1 MKLKGM
7 KMDSRVVN
15 RLLLGL
21 ILILLLGSLIG
32 SRSIVGQLKSQ
43 TNQLVSLKAK
53 KQALETEQTN
63 LAVAKKEVA
72 KYASLEKIAESIVPQ
87 DKDQAEA
94 VREIVNI
101 AAASNIKLTSI
112 DFPTSTLGQTSTT
125 SKAAQQRI
133 LLSQLTPV
141 KGIARVYVLPISVKD
156 NEQADATTYNNFL
169 NFLTKLEQNRRTS
182 EVTNLS
188 IQPQSNG
195 LITFSLTINEYIR
208 PI

>member
-7 KMDSRVVN
+7 KMDSRMVN

-21 ILILLLGSLIG
+21 ILLLLLGSLFG
-32 SRSIVGQLKSQ
+32 SKSIVGQLKYQ

-63 LAVAKKEVA
+63 LAIAKKEVA

-87 DKDQAEA
+87 DKDQAQT
-94 VREIVNI
+94 VREIVDI

-125 SKAAQQRI
+125 KAAQQRI

-156 NEQADATTYNNFL
+156 DQQADATTYSNFL

-188 IQPQSNG
+188 IQPQSDG

>member
-1 MKLKGM
+1 MKLKGI
-7 KMDSRVVN
+7 KVDSRMVN
-15 RLLLGL
+15 RLLIGL
-21 ILILLLGSLIG
+21 IIIMLLATLIG
-32 SRSIVGQLKSQ
+32 SKSIVSQLKTQAS
-43 TNQLVSLKAK
+43 QLVSLKAK
-53 KQALETEQTN
+53 NQALETEKTN
-63 LAVAKKEVA
+63 LAIANKEVQ
-72 KYASLEKIAESIVPQ
+72 KYTPLEKIAESIVPQ
-87 DKDQAEA
+87 DKDQAET

-112 DFPTSTLGQTSTT
+112 DFPTSTLGQSST

-141 KGIARVYVLPISVKD
+141 KGIAKVYLLPIDVKD
-156 NEQADATTYNNFL
+156 DQPADATTYANFY

-188 IQPQSNG
+188 IQPQSDG

-208 PI
+208 PL